1 MKIRTTN
8 SQRGFTLIE
17 LLAVMA
23 IIGILAAIVVP
34 AVSGTREAS
43 TEAEV
48 KEGAFSVL
56 SASGDF
62 FAAQNSS
69 EVVTPLTRAINADIN
84 SNSSTTDAY
93 TQKQSTRWPEKY
105 LTGDSASIG
114 LYVEEFRIATST
126 PGSRVRKV
134 NITDLDGDEVS
145 RSTLLTKYTSIDF
158 DVLTGSNTTDSRS
171 KAFLTKEPKSV
182 DSLSSDEF
190 HDFLWLFQKTTS
202 AKGSSSDDGRSVVV
216 FKLTRV
222 DEDENDSTVPGGG
235 SAKQVVLTYEQIF

>member
-1 MKIRTTN
+1 MKIRIIN

-48 KEGAFSVL
+48 KEGAFSVQ

-62 FAAQNSS
+62 FSAQNSS
-69 EVVTPLTRAINADIN
+69 EIVTPLTVAINADIN
-84 SNSSTTDAY
+84 SNSSTTAEY

-105 LTGDSASIG
+105 LTGATASIG
-114 LYVEEFRIATST
+114 AYAEEFRTATSSPT
-126 PGSRVRKV
+126 SRVKKV
-134 NITDLDGDEVS
+134 NITDLDGLDVS
-145 RSTLLTKYTSIDF
+145 RSALLTKYTSIDF
-158 DVLTGSNTTDSRS
+158 SLLTGTNLTDSRS
-171 KAFLTKEPKSV
+171 KAFLTKEPKGV
-182 DSLSSDEF
+182 GSLSSGEF
-190 HDFLWLFQKTTS
+190 HDFLWLFSKTTS
-202 AKGSSSDDGRSVVV
+202 ARGSSGDDGRSVAV

-222 DEDENDSTVPGGG
+222 DEDETG
-235 SAKQVVLTYEQIF
+235 SPKQVVLTYEQVF

>member
-1 MKIRTTN
+1 MKIRIASN
-8 SQRGFTLIE
+8 QRGFTLIE

-48 KEGAFSVL
+48 KEGAFSVQ

-62 FAAQNSS
+62 FSAQNSS
-69 EVVTPLTRAINADIN
+69 EIVTPLTVAINADIN
-84 SNSSTTDAY
+84 SNSSTTAEY

-105 LTGDSASIG
+105 LTGATSSVGVYA
-114 LYVEEFRIATST
+114 EEFRTATSSPT
-126 PGSRVRKV
+126 SRVKKV
-134 NITDLDGDEVS
+134 NITDLDGLDVS

-158 DVLTGSNTTDSRS
+158 SLLTGADTTDSRS
-171 KAFLTKEPKSV
+171 KAFLTKEPKGV
-182 DSLSSDEF
+182 GSLSSGEF
-190 HDFLWLFQKTTS
+190 HDFLWLFNKITS
-202 AKGSSSDDGRSVVV
+202 AKGSSDDDGRRVAV

-222 DEDENDSTVPGGG
+222 DEDETG
-235 SAKQVVLTYEQIF
+235 SPKQVVLTYEQVF

>member
-1 MKIRTTN
+1 MRIKNLRN
-8 SQRGFTLIE
+8 RRGFTLIE

-48 KEGAFSVL
+48 KEGAFTVS
-56 SASGDF
+56 SASSDF
-62 FAAQNSS
+62 FAAQT
-69 EVVTPLTRAINADIN
+69 EGELITPLTRAIIATINAE
-84 SNSSTTDAY
+84 SPTTTAF

-105 LTGDSASIG
+105 LTDDSATGG
-114 LYVEEFRIATST
+114 LYAEEFRTATST
-126 PGSRVRKV
+126 AESRVREI
-134 NITDLDGDEVS
+134 NITDLDGAIIS

-158 DVLTGSNTTDSRS
+158 GVLTGTDTTDSRA
-171 KAFLTKEPKSV
+171 KAFLTKEPKGV
-182 DSLSSDEF
+182 ASLSADEF

-202 AKGSSSDDGRSVVV
+202 AKGSSADDGRRAVV

-222 DEDENDSTVPGGG
+222 DEDESATTLPSGG
-235 SAKQVVLTYEQIF
+235 SAKQVVLTYEQVF